1 MMKEKILKM
10 DLSKM
15 SPVEIVSFIREHNLN
30 DEELTVLIQ
39 HLIRTISTISSLI
52 TSSTKK

>member
-1 MMKEKILKM
+1 MKEKILKM

>member
-1 MMKEKILKM
+1 MKEEILKM

-15 SPVEIVSFIREHNLN
+15 SPTEIVSFIRERNLN
-30 DEELTVLIQ
+30 DEELTILIQ
-39 HLIRTISTISSLI
+39 HLIRTVSTISNLI